1 MTTILVDNCDVII
14 AEMNLRGSRC
24 QSVCRLLQPRLLWSM
39 STLERTQRTLPAIC
53 FPTARRVQKQNPP
66 HALSRPPA
74 REIQSRPHGRKQR
87 LSTRTRRNLERQKE
101 MRELIEILEVD
112 LRAQPKAPRPSG
124 ALKAVARGS
133 SCKLLFE
140 ETS

>member
-24 QSVCRLLQPRLLWSM
+24 QSVCRLLHPRLLWSM

-101 MRELIEILEVD
+101 MREPMRSSRVTCVHS
-112 LRAQPKAPRPSG
+112 PRPSG
-124 ALKAVARGS
+124 ARNRCQREFLQT
-133 SCKLLFE
+133 LI
-140 ETS
+140 